1 MNPVL
6 VDTSVWVVH
15 FRRGSG
21 EVRRLLRADLM
32 LTHPWVVAEIACGT
46 PPPRQTTIGDL
57 GDLRMS
63 QTASLGETMAFVER
77 ERLFGLGF
85 GLVDLVLLASVL
97 ITPGARLW
105 TFDKALARLA
115 ARLGVAHAC
124 EAD

>member
-46 PPPRQTTIGDL
+46 PPARQTTIGDL

-63 QTASLGETMAFVER
+63 QTASLGER
-77 ERLFGLGF
+77 RFGLCW
-85 GLVDLVLLASVL
+85 GLVDLVLPASVL

-105 TFDKALARLA
+105 TFDEALARLA
-115 ARLGVAHAC
+115 ARFGVAHAC